1 MKKRI
6 EVPVGKT
13 IHYRGKVLKVVY
25 GVDTPCTSCHF
36 STVTEELGCHK
47 YECISMWRSDNKWV
61 HFQNR
66 PDIADKL
73 KGKHK

>member
-13 IHYRGKVLKVVY
+13 IHYKAKVLKVVY
-25 GVDTPCTSCHF
+25 GADVPCTACHF
-36 STVTEELGCHK
+36 STVIGELGCHK
-47 YECISMWRSDNKWV
+47 YECISMWRSDNKLV
-61 HFQNR
+61 YFQNR

-73 KGKHK
+73 KGKRK